1 VRTVLSPVPS
11 ELCHIDVWHWQKRI
25 PPIGSVRL
33 IPRLPGSDL
42 SLQLLASSSLSFSA
56 VRPVFTVAAVRTK
69 AAVRIIMSTD
79 LTGGYQQKLD
89 TNVDPRPHPTADSNI
104 ARVENK
110 TYNPEH
116 DQRDMR
122 RLGKRQEL
130 KVRSFKCIMLG
141 DFID

>member
-1 VRTVLSPVPS
+1 
-11 ELCHIDVWHWQKRI
+11 
-25 PPIGSVRL
+25 
-33 IPRLPGSDL
+33 
-42 SLQLLASSSLSFSA
+42 
-56 VRPVFTVAAVRTK
+56 
-69 AAVRIIMSTD
+69 MSTD

-130 KVRSFKCIMLG
+130 KVRSFKCRMLG